1 MSTAKKSRP
10 ILRANRGK
18 IVAPAEPPDSAAPPT
33 ADEGARRAV
42 MIAEAAYYLAEKR
55 NFRPGGELADWLA
68 AEREIDA
75 AQPARRSS
83 TSSSSG

>member
-1 MSTAKKSRP
+1 VSTPKKSRP

-18 IVAPAEPPDSAAPPT
+18 IVAPAEPPSNAAPPA
-33 ADEGARRAV
+33 ADESMRREVRIAV
-42 MIAEAAYYLAEKR
+42 AAYFLAERR

-75 AQPARRSS
+75 TQRAADSS
-83 TSSSSG
+83 AASG